1 MEILGERKF
10 VEIPGERRHELP
22 PLLVRAKA
30 VQDLSTVMSLAGEI
44 IGSEDLLTPQA
55 VDEAVTAADAFERR
69 RMDLALNLVE
79 RYFAFLNHWQWG
91 DGIIEWIRQCET
103 TFDSTAVLRGLL
115 RPDVW
120 PHAGRSSFVLLLGDK
135 GVHPEGV
142 DLEKAVGTR
151 LTFRQ
156 PPPISCF
163 SDQFL
168 LLLNSSVA
176 ESAYQTWLHMVPDPI
191 SSLPPERFNFQIYA
205 M

>member
-1 MEILGERKF
+1 MEILGDRKF
-10 VEIPGERRHELP
+10 VEIPGEKKHELP
-22 PLLVRAKA
+22 PLLVHAKT
-30 VQDLSTVMSLAGEI
+30 VRDVNTVMDLADQI
-44 IGSEDLLTPQA
+44 VGSEDLLAPQA
-55 VDEAVTAADAFERR
+55 VEEAFTAADALERR

-79 RYFAFLNHWQWG
+79 RYFAFLNHWRWG
-91 DGIIEWIRQCET
+91 DGILEWIRQCET

-142 DLEKAVGTR
+142 DIEKAVGTR

-168 LLLNSSVA
+168 LLLNASVA
-176 ESAYQTWLHMVPDPI
+176 ATAYQTWMHMVPDPI
-191 SSLPPERFNFQIYA
+191 ASLPPERFHFRIHT

>member
-1 MEILGERKF
+1 MEILGDRKF
-10 VEIPGERRHELP
+10 VEIPGEKRHELP
-22 PLLVRAKA
+22 PLLVHANMVR
-30 VQDLSTVMSLAGEI
+30 DLDTVMNLADQIVE
-44 IGSEDLLTPQA
+44 SDDLLPPQ
-55 VDEAVTAADAFERR
+55 VVEEAFERR

-79 RYFAFLNHWQWG
+79 QYFTFLNHWNWG
-91 DGIIEWIRQCET
+91 DGILGWIRQCEI

-135 GVHPEGV
+135 GVHPDGV
-142 DLEKAVGTR
+142 DIENAVGTR

-168 LLLNSSVA
+168 LLLNQSVA
-176 ESAYQTWLHMVPDPI
+176 ESAYQTWSHMIPDPI
-191 SSLPPERFNFQIYA
+191 SSLPPERFNFQVHT